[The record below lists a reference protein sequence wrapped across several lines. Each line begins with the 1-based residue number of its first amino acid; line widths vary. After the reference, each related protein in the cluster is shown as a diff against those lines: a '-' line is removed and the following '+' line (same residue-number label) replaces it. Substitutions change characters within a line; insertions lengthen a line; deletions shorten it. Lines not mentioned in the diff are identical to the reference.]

1 MAVKAEKLVSGVE
14 VAYNE
19 KWGYIWGQSGA
30 VWTEKK
36 QKDLE
41 AKYNSNPSKYSDY
54 KLAAE
59 CGRKWIGKKVTDCS
73 GLPYSVLKALG
84 IKIYHGSNSIWR
96 NNLSHKGKI
105 TAGMKLPLGAA
116 IFTGTENEHGH
127 IGTLTSSTCVTEAH
141 GTIKGVIHTPLSNK
155 KWTYWGL
162 YKGVT
167 YDFIPGKENSKKKD
181 NVDKQKK
188 EEKPV
193 VKHTTLRKGAKGE
206 EVALMQTLLAKHG
219 STLEIDGIFG
229 NGTLAAVKAFQRK
242 NSLVVDGIVGP
253 KTWAKL
259 EE

>member
-1 MAVKAEKLVSGVE
+1 MAVKAEKLVAGVE
-14 VAYNE
+14 VAIDE

-36 QKDLE
+36 QKELE

-59 CGRKWIGKKVTDCS
+59 CGKKWIGKKVADCS
-73 GLPYSVLKALG
+73 GLPYSVLKKLG

-105 TAGMKLPLGAA
+105 VPGMKLPIGAA
-116 IFTGTENEHGH
+116 IFTGTENNHPH
-127 IGTLTSSTCVTEAH
+127 IGTLVTDTCVNEAH

-167 YDFIPGKENSKKKD
+167 YDFIPGKEPKKKET
-181 NVDKQKK
+181 V
-188 EEKPV
+188 PV
-193 VKHTTLRKGAKGE
+193 VKKHPTLRRGARGD
-206 EVALMQTLLAKHG
+206 EVVLMQTLLAKAG

-229 NGTLAAVKAFQRK
+229 IGTLTAVKSFQKK
-242 NSLVVDGIVGP
+242 NGLVVDGIVGP